1 MIIDHIGKVIEH
13 RPINALAETLLTN
26 EEARFG
32 PVLRLISQCCQSRY
46 QKIGHHQYLTTVK
59 VTQKQRTRFCTLPKM
74 YIFNRLALS
83 FPKVH

>member
-32 PVLRLISQCCQSRY
+32 PVKRLISHCCQSRY
-46 QKIGHHQYLTTVK
+46 QKLGHHQYLIMSSIKKIKNLVHGKTSLF
-59 VTQKQRTRFCTLPKM
+59 RFED
-74 YIFNRLALS
+74 
-83 FPKVH
+83 